1 MLGSAGGV
9 GITGIGNG
17 AGNARS
23 TSLSIEEL
31 YRLTGWSEQVYYSV
45 YFLCLL
51 VYALPAVFG
60 SFLAFVFDHSFS
72 VAWFRWFDG
81 NTVTA

>member
-1 MLGSAGGV
+1 MLEVLVLLGLGMV
-9 GITGIGNG
+9 
-17 AGNARS
+17 REYWRE

-60 SFLAFVFDHSFS
+60 SFLALVFDHSFS